1 MIEYNYSVRT
11 VLRKHTTN
19 STISFVIRWN
29 KKRQELW
36 LSTGI
41 QWDPAKWDSNKGKA
55 RNNTT
60 TIDTSGH
67 TIYARDVNSLILLYF
82 ESIEKAFKDFKN
94 KDRIPSAD
102 ELRESIYK
110 LMGNVGKMG
119 AQALDDYI
127 DTHKQFEAV
136 YKQFMSERAIE
147 KNWSKSTKD
156 KNSQMWKCLCEYNP
170 RITLGKM
177 NRVTLNGLKK
187 WYFDHGYHN
196 TTVAKR
202 FRDLKSFLSWLDRNG
217 YPVNKEALQFE
228 SNVPKSEKVITYL
241 TYEEL
246 RHFASFPLK
255 QQYLRN
261 ARDLF
266 CFMCYTSLRYS
277 DTAALKKSNI
287 SDGFIHVFTQK
298 TKTKLD
304 IPIIKFAQEEIL
316 DNQMS
321 TPGEY
326 VFKVP
331 SNQKLNDFIKLAAK
345 EAKLDRKVHEMY
357 YVGNEPHET
366 FKPIHEII
374 SCHMARRT
382 FVVCSLA
389 LGIPVEVVK
398 ACTGHSTY
406 EAMNPYIAIAS
417 STTKAHMERWNVNSI
432 NMQIQSKIERLSPSQ
447 MEQLDKYLSD
457 LLGDTPAST

>member
-41 QWDPAKWDSNKGKA
+41 QWDPAKWDSSKGKA

-60 TIDTSGH
+60 TVDTSGH
-67 TIYARDVNSLILLYF
+67 TTYARDVNSLILLYF

-94 KDRIPSAD
+94 KDKIPSAD

-110 LMGNVGKMG
+110 LMGNVGRM
-119 AQALDDYI
+119 ATPAADQYI
-127 DTHKQFEAV
+127 DTHKQFETI

-147 KNWSKSTKD
+147 KNWTKSTRD
-156 KNSQMWKCLCEYNP
+156 KNSQMWKCLNEYNP
-170 RITLGKM
+170 RITLGMM
-177 NRVTLNGLKK
+177 NRSTLNGLKK

-202 FRDLKSFLSWLDRNG
+202 FRDLKSFLNWLDRNG
-217 YPVNKEALQFE
+217 YPVNKEALQFD

-241 TYEEL
+241 TLEEL

-261 ARDLF
+261 ARDIF

-277 DTAALKKSNI
+277 DTAALKKSSI

-298 TKTKLD
+298 TKAKLD
-304 IPIIKFAQEEIL
+304 IPIIKDAQEIL
-316 DNQMS
+316 DNIMS

-326 VFKVP
+326 VFKAP

-345 EAKLDRKVHEMY
+345 EAKLDRKIQEMY

-366 FKPIHEII
+366 YKPIHEII

-406 EAMNPYIAIAS
+406 EAMKPYIAIDS
-417 STTKAHMERWNVNSI
+417 STTKTYMEKWNVKTTRL
-432 NMQIQSKIERLSPSQ
+432 QILKKIERLSSSQ
-447 MEQLDKYLSD
+447 MMQLDNFLST
-457 LLGDTPAST
+457 LLGDAPVNT

>member
-41 QWDPAKWDSNKGKA
+41 QWDPAKWDSSKGKA

-60 TIDTSGH
+60 TVDTSGH
-67 TIYARDVNSLILLYF
+67 TTYARDVNSLILLYF

-94 KDRIPSAD
+94 KDKIPSAD

-110 LMGNVGKMG
+110 LMGNVGKM
-119 AQALDDYI
+119 ATPAADQYI
-127 DTHKQFEAV
+127 DTHKQFETI

-147 KNWSKSTKD
+147 KNWTKSTRD
-156 KNSQMWKCLCEYNP
+156 KNSQMWKCLNEYNP
-170 RITLGKM
+170 RITLGMM
-177 NRVTLNGLKK
+177 NRSTLNGLKK

-202 FRDLKSFLSWLDRNG
+202 FRDLKSFLNWLDRNG
-217 YPVNKEALQFE
+217 YPVNKEALQFD

-241 TYEEL
+241 TLEEL

-261 ARDLF
+261 ARDIF

-277 DTAALKKSNI
+277 DTATLKKSSI

-298 TKTKLD
+298 TKAKLD
-304 IPIIKFAQEEIL
+304 IPIIKDAQEVL
-316 DNQMS
+316 DNIMS

-326 VFKVP
+326 VFKAP

-345 EAKLDRKVHEMY
+345 EAKLDRKIQEMY

-366 FKPIHEII
+366 YKPIHEII

-406 EAMNPYIAIAS
+406 EAMKPYIAIDS
-417 STTKAHMERWNVNSI
+417 STTKTYMEKWNVKTTRLQILKKNRTPFFVPDDATGQLPI
-432 NMQIQSKIERLSPSQ
+432 N
-447 MEQLDKYLSD
+447 
-457 LLGDTPAST
+457 LLGDAPVNT

>member
-41 QWDPAKWDSNKGKA
+41 QWDPAKWDSSKGKA

-60 TIDTSGH
+60 TVDTSGH
-67 TIYARDVNSLILLYF
+67 TTYARDVNSLILLYF

-94 KDRIPSAD
+94 KDKIPSAD

-110 LMGNVGKMG
+110 LMGNVGKM
-119 AQALDDYI
+119 ATPAADQYI
-127 DTHKQFEAV
+127 DTHKQFETI

-147 KNWSKSTKD
+147 KNWTKSTRD
-156 KNSQMWKCLCEYNP
+156 KNSQMWKCLNEYNP
-170 RITLGKM
+170 RITLGMM
-177 NRVTLNGLKK
+177 NRSTLNGLKK

-202 FRDLKSFLSWLDRNG
+202 FRDLKSFLNWLDRNG
-217 YPVNKEALQFE
+217 YPVNKEALQFD

-241 TYEEL
+241 TLEEL

-261 ARDLF
+261 ARDIF

-277 DTAALKKSNI
+277 DTATLKKSSI

-298 TKTKLD
+298 TKAKLD
-304 IPIIKFAQEEIL
+304 IPIIKDAQEIL
-316 DNQMS
+316 DNIMS

-326 VFKVP
+326 VFKAP

-345 EAKLDRKVHEMY
+345 EAKLDRKIQEMY

-366 FKPIHEII
+366 YKPIHEII

-406 EAMNPYIAIAS
+406 EAMKPYIAIDS
-417 STTKAHMERWNVNSI
+417 STTKTYMEKWNVKTTRL
-432 NMQIQSKIERLSPSQ
+432 QILKKIERLSSSQ
-447 MEQLDKYLSD
+447 MMQLDNFLST
-457 LLGDTPAST
+457 LLGDAPVNT

>member
-41 QWDPAKWDSNKGKA
+41 QWDPAKWDSSKGKA

-60 TIDTSGH
+60 TVDTSGH
-67 TIYARDVNSLILLYF
+67 TTYARDVNSLILLYF

-94 KDRIPSAD
+94 KDKIPSAD

-110 LMGNVGKMG
+110 LMGNVGKM
-119 AQALDDYI
+119 ATPAADQYI
-127 DTHKQFEAV
+127 DTHKQFETI

-147 KNWSKSTKD
+147 KNWTKSTRD
-156 KNSQMWKCLCEYNP
+156 KNSQMWKCLNEYNP
-170 RITLGKM
+170 RITLGMM
-177 NRVTLNGLKK
+177 NRSTLNGLKK

-202 FRDLKSFLSWLDRNG
+202 FRDLKSFLNWLDRNG
-217 YPVNKEALQFE
+217 YPVNKEALQFD

-241 TYEEL
+241 TLEEL

-261 ARDLF
+261 ARDIF

-277 DTAALKKSNI
+277 DTAALKKSSI
-287 SDGFIHVFTQK
+287 SDGIIHVFTQK
-298 TKTKLD
+298 TKAKLD
-304 IPIIKFAQEEIL
+304 IPIIKDAQEVL
-316 DNQMS
+316 DNIMS
-321 TPGEY
+321 TLGEY
-326 VFKVP
+326 VFKAP

-345 EAKLDRKVHEMY
+345 EAKLDRKIQEMY

-366 FKPIHEII
+366 YKPIHEII

-406 EAMNPYIAIAS
+406 EAMKPYIAIDS
-417 STTKAHMERWNVNSI
+417 STTKTYMEKWNVKTTRL
-432 NMQIQSKIERLSPSQ
+432 QILKKIERLSSSQ
-447 MEQLDKYLSD
+447 MMQLDNFLST
-457 LLGDTPAST
+457 LLGDAPVNT

>member
-41 QWDPAKWDSNKGKA
+41 QWDPAKWDSSKGKA

-60 TIDTSGH
+60 TVDTSGH
-67 TIYARDVNSLILLYF
+67 TTYARDVNSLILLYF

-94 KDRIPSAD
+94 KDKIPSAD
-102 ELRESIYK
+102 ELRESMYK
-110 LMGNVGKMG
+110 LMGNVGKM
-119 AQALDDYI
+119 ATPAADQYI
-127 DTHKQFEAV
+127 DTHKQFETI

-147 KNWSKSTKD
+147 KNWTKSTRD
-156 KNSQMWKCLCEYNP
+156 KNSQMWKCLNEYNP
-170 RITLGKM
+170 RITLGMM
-177 NRVTLNGLKK
+177 NRSTLNGLKK

-202 FRDLKSFLSWLDRNG
+202 FRDLKSFLNWLDRNG
-217 YPVNKEALQFE
+217 YPVNKEALQFD

-241 TYEEL
+241 TLEEL

-261 ARDLF
+261 ARDIF

-277 DTAALKKSNI
+277 DTATLKKSSI

-298 TKTKLD
+298 TKAKLD
-304 IPIIKFAQEEIL
+304 IPIIKDAQEVL
-316 DNQMS
+316 DNIMS

-326 VFKVP
+326 VFKAP

-345 EAKLDRKVHEMY
+345 EAKLDRKIQEMY

-366 FKPIHEII
+366 YKPIHEII

-406 EAMNPYIAIAS
+406 EAMKPYIAIDS
-417 STTKAHMERWNVNSI
+417 STTKTYMEKWNVKTTRL
-432 NMQIQSKIERLSPSQ
+432 QILKKIERLSSSQ
-447 MEQLDKYLSD
+447 MMQLDNFLST
-457 LLGDTPAST
+457 LLGDAPVNT

>member
-41 QWDPAKWDSNKGKA
+41 QWDPAKWDSSKGKA

-60 TIDTSGH
+60 TVDTSGH
-67 TIYARDVNSLILLYF
+67 TTYARDVNSLILLYF

-94 KDRIPSAD
+94 KDKIPSAD

-110 LMGNVGKMG
+110 LMGNVGKM
-119 AQALDDYI
+119 ATPAADQYI
-127 DTHKQFEAV
+127 DTHKQFETI

-147 KNWSKSTKD
+147 KNWTKSTRD
-156 KNSQMWKCLCEYNP
+156 KNSQMWKCLNEYNP
-170 RITLGKM
+170 RITLGMM
-177 NRVTLNGLKK
+177 NRSTLNGLKK

-202 FRDLKSFLSWLDRNG
+202 FRDLKSFLNWLDRNG
-217 YPVNKEALQFE
+217 YPVNKEALQFD

-241 TYEEL
+241 TLEEL

-261 ARDLF
+261 ARDIF

-277 DTAALKKSNI
+277 DTAALKKSSI
-287 SDGFIHVFTQK
+287 SDGIIHVFTQK
-298 TKTKLD
+298 TKAKLD
-304 IPIIKFAQEEIL
+304 IPIIKDAQEIL
-316 DNQMS
+316 DNIMS

-326 VFKVP
+326 VFKAP

-345 EAKLDRKVHEMY
+345 EAKLDRKIQEMY

-366 FKPIHEII
+366 YKPIHEII

-406 EAMNPYIAIAS
+406 EAMKPYIAIDS
-417 STTKAHMERWNVNSI
+417 STTKTYMEKWNVKTTRL
-432 NMQIQSKIERLSPSQ
+432 QILKKIERLSSSQ
-447 MEQLDKYLSD
+447 MMQLDNFLST
-457 LLGDTPAST
+457 LLGDAPVNT

>member
-41 QWDPAKWDSNKGKA
+41 QWDPAKWDSSKGKA

-60 TIDTSGH
+60 TVDTSGH
-67 TIYARDVNSLILLYF
+67 TTYARDVNSLILLYF

-94 KDRIPSAD
+94 KDKIPSAD

-110 LMGNVGKMG
+110 LMGNVGKM
-119 AQALDDYI
+119 ATPAADQYI
-127 DTHKQFEAV
+127 DTHKQFETI

-147 KNWSKSTKD
+147 KNWTKSTRD
-156 KNSQMWKCLCEYNP
+156 KNSQMWKCLNEYNP
-170 RITLGKM
+170 RITLGMM
-177 NRVTLNGLKK
+177 NRSTLNGLKK

-202 FRDLKSFLSWLDRNG
+202 FRDLKSFLNWLDRNG
-217 YPVNKEALQFE
+217 YPVNKEALQFD

-241 TYEEL
+241 TLEEL

-261 ARDLF
+261 ARDIF

-277 DTAALKKSNI
+277 DTATLKKSSI

-298 TKTKLD
+298 TKAKLD
-304 IPIIKFAQEEIL
+304 IPIIKDAQEVL
-316 DNQMS
+316 DNIMS

-326 VFKVP
+326 VFKAP

-345 EAKLDRKVHEMY
+345 EAKLDRKIQEMY

-366 FKPIHEII
+366 YKPIHEII

-406 EAMNPYIAIAS
+406 EAMKPYIAIDS
-417 STTKAHMERWNVNSI
+417 STTKTYMEKWNVKTTRL
-432 NMQIQSKIERLSPSQ
+432 QILKKIERLSSSQ
-447 MEQLDKYLSD
+447 MMQLDNFLST
-457 LLGDTPAST
+457 LLGDAPVNT

>member
-41 QWDPAKWDSNKGKA
+41 QWDPAKWDSSKGKA

-60 TIDTSGH
+60 TVDTFGH
-67 TIYARDVNSLILLYF
+67 TTYARDVNSLILLYF

-94 KDRIPSAD
+94 KDKIPSAD

-110 LMGNVGKMG
+110 LMGNVGRM
-119 AQALDDYI
+119 ATPAADQYI
-127 DTHKQFEAV
+127 DTHKQFETI

-147 KNWSKSTKD
+147 KNWTKSTRD
-156 KNSQMWKCLCEYNP
+156 KNSQMWKCLNEYNP
-170 RITLGKM
+170 RITLGMM
-177 NRVTLNGLKK
+177 NRSTLNGLKK
-187 WYFDHGYHN
+187 WYFDQGYHN

-202 FRDLKSFLSWLDRNG
+202 FRDLKSFLNWLDRNG
-217 YPVNKEALQFE
+217 YPVNKEALQFD

-241 TYEEL
+241 TLEEL

-261 ARDLF
+261 ARDIF

-277 DTAALKKSNI
+277 DTAALKKSSI
-287 SDGFIHVFTQK
+287 SDGIIHVFTQK
-298 TKTKLD
+298 TKAKLD
-304 IPIIKFAQEEIL
+304 IPIIKDAQEIL
-316 DNQMS
+316 DNIMS

-326 VFKVP
+326 VFKAP

-345 EAKLDRKVHEMY
+345 EAKLDRKIQEMY

-366 FKPIHEII
+366 YKPIHEII

-406 EAMNPYIAIAS
+406 EAMKPYIAIDS
-417 STTKAHMERWNVNSI
+417 STTKTYMEKWNVKTTRL
-432 NMQIQSKIERLSPSQ
+432 QILKKIERLSPSQ
-447 MEQLDKYLSD
+447 MIQLDNFLST
-457 LLGDTPAST
+457 LLGDTPANT

>member
-41 QWDPAKWDSNKGKA
+41 QWDPAKWDSSKGKA

-60 TIDTSGH
+60 TVDTTGH
-67 TIYARDVNSLILLYF
+67 TTYARDVNSLILLYF

-94 KDRIPSAD
+94 KDKIPSAD

-110 LMGNVGKMG
+110 LMGNVGKM
-119 AQALDDYI
+119 ATPAADQYI
-127 DTHKQFEAV
+127 DTHKQFETI

-147 KNWSKSTKD
+147 KNWTKSTRD
-156 KNSQMWKCLCEYNP
+156 KNSQMWKCLNEYNP
-170 RITLGKM
+170 RITLGMM
-177 NRVTLNGLKK
+177 NRSTLNGLKK

-202 FRDLKSFLSWLDRNG
+202 FRDLKSFLNWLDRNG
-217 YPVNKEALQFE
+217 YPVNKEALQFD

-241 TYEEL
+241 TLEEL

-261 ARDLF
+261 ARDIF

-277 DTAALKKSNI
+277 DTAALKKSSI
-287 SDGFIHVFTQK
+287 SDGIIHVFTQK
-298 TKTKLD
+298 TKAKLD
-304 IPIIKFAQEEIL
+304 IPIIKDAQEVL
-316 DNQMS
+316 DNIMS

-326 VFKVP
+326 VFKAP

-345 EAKLDRKVHEMY
+345 EAKLDRKIQEMY

-366 FKPIHEII
+366 YKPIHEII

-406 EAMNPYIAIAS
+406 EAMKPYIAIDS
-417 STTKAHMERWNVNSI
+417 STTKTYMEKWNVKTTRL
-432 NMQIQSKIERLSPSQ
+432 QILKKIERLSSSQ
-447 MEQLDKYLSD
+447 MMQLDNFLST
-457 LLGDTPAST
+457 LLGDAPVNT

>member
-41 QWDPAKWDSNKGKA
+41 QWDPAKWDSSKGKA

-60 TIDTSGH
+60 TVDTSGH
-67 TIYARDVNSLILLYF
+67 TTYARDVNSLILLYF

-94 KDRIPSAD
+94 KDKIPSAD

-110 LMGNVGKMG
+110 LMGNVGKM
-119 AQALDDYI
+119 ATPAADQYI
-127 DTHKQFEAV
+127 DTHKQFETI

-147 KNWSKSTKD
+147 KNWTKSTRD
-156 KNSQMWKCLCEYNP
+156 KNSQMWKCLNEYNP
-170 RITLGKM
+170 RITLGMM
-177 NRVTLNGLKK
+177 NRSTLNGLKK

-202 FRDLKSFLSWLDRNG
+202 FRDLKSFLNWLDRNG
-217 YPVNKEALQFE
+217 YPVNKEALQFD

-241 TYEEL
+241 TLEEL

-261 ARDLF
+261 ARDIF

-277 DTAALKKSNI
+277 DTATLKKSSI

-298 TKTKLD
+298 TKAKLD
-304 IPIIKFAQEEIL
+304 IPIIKDAQEVL
-316 DNQMS
+316 DNIMS

-326 VFKVP
+326 VFKAP

-345 EAKLDRKVHEMY
+345 EAKLDRKIQEMY

-366 FKPIHEII
+366 YKPIHEII

-406 EAMNPYIAIAS
+406 EAMKPYIAIDS
-417 STTKAHMERWNVNSI
+417 STTKTYMEKWNVKTTRL
-432 NMQIQSKIERLSPSQ
+432 QILKKIECLSSSQ
-447 MEQLDKYLSD
+447 MMQLDNFLST
-457 LLGDTPAST
+457 LLGDAPVNT

>member
-41 QWDPAKWDSNKGKA
+41 QWDPAKWDSSKGKA

-60 TIDTSGH
+60 TVDTSGH
-67 TIYARDVNSLILLYF
+67 TTYARDVNSLILLYF

-94 KDRIPSAD
+94 KDKIPSAD

-110 LMGNVGKMG
+110 LMGNVGKM
-119 AQALDDYI
+119 ATPAADQYI
-127 DTHKQFEAV
+127 DTHKQFETI

-147 KNWSKSTKD
+147 KNWTKSTRD
-156 KNSQMWKCLCEYNP
+156 KNSQMWKCLNEYNP
-170 RITLGKM
+170 RITLGMM
-177 NRVTLNGLKK
+177 NRSTLNGLKK

-202 FRDLKSFLSWLDRNG
+202 FRDLKSFLNWLDRNG
-217 YPVNKEALQFE
+217 YPVNKEALQFD

-241 TYEEL
+241 TLEEL

-261 ARDLF
+261 ARDIF

-277 DTAALKKSNI
+277 DTATLKKSSI

-298 TKTKLD
+298 TKAKLD
-304 IPIIKFAQEEIL
+304 IPIIKDAQEVL
-316 DNQMS
+316 DNIMS

-326 VFKVP
+326 VFKAP
-331 SNQKLNDFIKLAAK
+331 SNQKLNDFIKLVAK
-345 EAKLDRKVHEMY
+345 EAKLDRKIQEMY

-366 FKPIHEII
+366 YKPIHEII

-406 EAMNPYIAIAS
+406 EAMKPYIAIDS
-417 STTKAHMERWNVNSI
+417 STTKTYMEKWNVKTTRL
-432 NMQIQSKIERLSPSQ
+432 QILKKIERLSSSQ
-447 MEQLDKYLSD
+447 MMQLDNFLST
-457 LLGDTPAST
+457 LLGDAPVNT

>member
-41 QWDPAKWDSNKGKA
+41 QWDPAKWDSSKGKA

-60 TIDTSGH
+60 TVDTTGH
-67 TIYARDVNSLILLYF
+67 TTYARDVNSLILLYF

-94 KDRIPSAD
+94 KDKIPSAD

-110 LMGNVGKMG
+110 LMGNVGKM
-119 AQALDDYI
+119 ATPAADQYI
-127 DTHKQFEAV
+127 DTHKQFETI

-147 KNWSKSTKD
+147 KNWTKSTRD
-156 KNSQMWKCLCEYNP
+156 KNSQMWKCLNEYNP
-170 RITLGKM
+170 RITLGMM
-177 NRVTLNGLKK
+177 NRSTLNGLKK

-202 FRDLKSFLSWLDRNG
+202 FRDLKSFLNWLDRNG
-217 YPVNKEALQFE
+217 YPVNKEALQFD

-241 TYEEL
+241 TLEEL

-261 ARDLF
+261 ARDIF

-277 DTAALKKSNI
+277 DTAALKKSSI
-287 SDGFIHVFTQK
+287 SDGIIHVFTQK
-298 TKTKLD
+298 TKAKLD
-304 IPIIKFAQEEIL
+304 IPIIKDAQEIL
-316 DNQMS
+316 DNIMS

-326 VFKVP
+326 VFKAP

-345 EAKLDRKVHEMY
+345 EAKLDRKIQEMY

-366 FKPIHEII
+366 YKPIHEII

-406 EAMNPYIAIAS
+406 EAMKPYIAIDS
-417 STTKAHMERWNVNSI
+417 STTKTYMEKWNVKTTRL
-432 NMQIQSKIERLSPSQ
+432 QILKKIERLSPSQ
-447 MEQLDKYLSD
+447 MIQLDSFLST
-457 LLGDTPAST
+457 LLGDAPVNT

>member
-41 QWDPAKWDSNKGKA
+41 QWDPAKWDSSKGKA

-60 TIDTSGH
+60 TVDTTGH
-67 TIYARDVNSLILLYF
+67 TTYARDVNSLILLYF

-94 KDRIPSAD
+94 KDKIPSAD

-110 LMGNVGKMG
+110 LMGNVGKM
-119 AQALDDYI
+119 ATPAADQYI
-127 DTHKQFEAV
+127 DTHKQFETI

-147 KNWSKSTKD
+147 KNWTKSTRD
-156 KNSQMWKCLCEYNP
+156 KNSQMWKCLNEYNP
-170 RITLGKM
+170 RITLGMM
-177 NRVTLNGLKK
+177 NRSTLNGLKK

-202 FRDLKSFLSWLDRNG
+202 FRDLKSFLNWLDRNG
-217 YPVNKEALQFE
+217 YPVNKEALQFD

-241 TYEEL
+241 TLEEL

-261 ARDLF
+261 ARDIF

-277 DTAALKKSNI
+277 DTAALKKSSI
-287 SDGFIHVFTQK
+287 SDGIIHVFTQK
-298 TKTKLD
+298 TKAKLD
-304 IPIIKFAQEEIL
+304 IPIIKDAQEIL
-316 DNQMS
+316 DNIMS

-326 VFKVP
+326 VFKAP

-345 EAKLDRKVHEMY
+345 EAKLDRKIQEMY

-366 FKPIHEII
+366 YKPIHEII

-406 EAMNPYIAIAS
+406 EAMKPYIAIDS
-417 STTKAHMERWNVNSI
+417 STTKTYMEKWNVKTTRL
-432 NMQIQSKIERLSPSQ
+432 QILKKIERLSSSQ
-447 MEQLDKYLSD
+447 MMQLDNFLST
-457 LLGDTPAST
+457 LLGDAPVNT

>member
-41 QWDPAKWDSNKGKA
+41 QWDPAKWDSSKGKA

-60 TIDTSGH
+60 TVDTSGH
-67 TIYARDVNSLILLYF
+67 TTYARDVNSLILLYF

-94 KDRIPSAD
+94 KDKIPSAD

-110 LMGNVGKMG
+110 LMGNVGRM
-119 AQALDDYI
+119 ATPAADQYI
-127 DTHKQFEAV
+127 DTHKQFETI

-147 KNWSKSTKD
+147 KNWTKSTRD
-156 KNSQMWKCLCEYNP
+156 KNSQMWKCLNEYNP
-170 RITLGKM
+170 RITLGMM
-177 NRVTLNGLKK
+177 NRLTLNGLKK
-187 WYFDHGYHN
+187 WYFDQGYHN

-202 FRDLKSFLSWLDRNG
+202 FRDLKSFLNWLDRNG
-217 YPVNKEALQFE
+217 YPVNKEALQFD

-241 TYEEL
+241 TLEEL

-261 ARDLF
+261 ARDIF

-277 DTAALKKSNI
+277 DTAALKKSSI

-298 TKTKLD
+298 TKAKLD
-304 IPIIKFAQEEIL
+304 IPIIKDAQEIL
-316 DNQMS
+316 DNIMS

-326 VFKVP
+326 VFKAP

-345 EAKLDRKVHEMY
+345 EAKLDRKIQEMY

-366 FKPIHEII
+366 YKPIHEII

-406 EAMNPYIAIAS
+406 EAMKPYIAIDS
-417 STTKAHMERWNVNSI
+417 STTKTYMEKWNVKTTRL
-432 NMQIQSKIERLSPSQ
+432 QILKKIERLSSSQ
-447 MEQLDKYLSD
+447 MMQLDNFLST
-457 LLGDTPAST
+457 LLGDAPVNT

>member
-1 MIEYNYSVRT
+1 MVEYNYTVRT
-11 VLRKHTTN
+11 VLRKHTT
-19 STISFVIRWN
+19 SSSISFVIRWN
-29 KKRQELW
+29 KKKQELW

-41 QWDPAKWDSNKGKA
+41 QWNPAKWDNTKQQA

-60 TIDTSGH
+60 TVDASGH
-67 TIYARDVNSLILLYF
+67 TIYARDVNAMKLLYL
-82 ESIEKAFKDFKN
+82 ETIENAFNAFKKQDK
-94 KDRIPSAD
+94 IPSAD
-102 ELRESIYK
+102 ELRDSIYR
-110 LMGNVGKMG
+110 LMGNVGKIKTNTT
-119 AQALDDYI
+119 DYI
-127 DTHKQFEAV
+127 DTHKQFENI
-136 YKQFMSERAIE
+136 YKRFMNERAIE
-147 KNWSKSTKD
+147 KNWSKSTRD
-156 KNSQMWKCLCEYNP
+156 KNSQMWKCLCEYDP
-170 RITLGKM
+170 RITLGKL
-177 NRVTLNGLKK
+177 NRLTLNGLKK

-202 FRDLKSFLSWLDRNG
+202 FRDLKSFLNWLDRSG
-217 YPVNKEALQFE
+217 YPVNKEALQFD
-228 SNVPKSEKVITYL
+228 SNVPRSEKVITYL
-241 TYEEL
+241 TYDEL
-246 RHFASFPLK
+246 RHFANYPIE

-261 ARDLF
+261 ARDIF

-304 IPIIKFAQEEIL
+304 IPIIKFAQELL
-316 DNQMS
+316 DEEMS
-321 TPGEY
+321 TTGEY

-331 SNQKLNDFIKLAAK
+331 SNQKLNDYIKLAAK
-345 EAKLDRKVHEMY
+345 EAKLDRKIQEMY

-406 EAMNPYIAIAS
+406 EAMKPYIAIAS
-417 STTKAHMERWNVNSI
+417 STTKAQMEKWNVNAI
-432 NMQIQSKIERLSPSQ
+432 NMQIHKKIERLSPSQ
-447 MEQLDKYLSD
+447 MIQLDNFLST
-457 LLGDTPAST
+457 LLGDTPANT

>member
-41 QWDPAKWDSNKGKA
+41 QWDPAKWDSSKGKA

-60 TIDTSGH
+60 TVDTTGH
-67 TIYARDVNSLILLYF
+67 TTYARDVNSLILLYF

-94 KDRIPSAD
+94 KDKIPSAD

-110 LMGNVGKMG
+110 LMGNVGKM
-119 AQALDDYI
+119 ATPAADQYI
-127 DTHKQFEAV
+127 DTHKQFETI

-147 KNWSKSTKD
+147 KNWTKSTRD
-156 KNSQMWKCLCEYNP
+156 KNSQMWKCLNEYNP
-170 RITLGKM
+170 RITLGMM
-177 NRVTLNGLKK
+177 NRSTLNGLKK

-202 FRDLKSFLSWLDRNG
+202 FRDLKSFLNWLDRNG
-217 YPVNKEALQFE
+217 YPVNKEALQFD

-241 TYEEL
+241 TLEEL

-261 ARDLF
+261 ARDIF

-277 DTAALKKSNI
+277 DTATLKKSSI

-298 TKTKLD
+298 TKAKLD
-304 IPIIKFAQEEIL
+304 IPIIKDAQEVL
-316 DNQMS
+316 DNIMS

-326 VFKVP
+326 VFKAP

-345 EAKLDRKVHEMY
+345 EAKLDRKIQEMY

-366 FKPIHEII
+366 YKPIHEII

-406 EAMNPYIAIAS
+406 EAMKPYIAIDS
-417 STTKAHMERWNVNSI
+417 STTKTYMEKWNVKTTRL
-432 NMQIQSKIERLSPSQ
+432 QILKKIERLSPSQ
-447 MEQLDKYLSD
+447 MIQLDSFLST
-457 LLGDTPAST
+457 LLGDAPMNT

>member
-41 QWDPAKWDSNKGKA
+41 QWDPAKWDSSKGKA

-60 TIDTSGH
+60 TVDTSGH
-67 TIYARDVNSLILLYF
+67 TTYARDVNSLILLYF

-94 KDRIPSAD
+94 KDKIPSAD

-110 LMGNVGKMG
+110 LMGNVGKM
-119 AQALDDYI
+119 ATPAADQYI
-127 DTHKQFEAV
+127 DTHKQFETI

-147 KNWSKSTKD
+147 KNWTKSTRD
-156 KNSQMWKCLCEYNP
+156 KNSQMWKCLNEYNP
-170 RITLGKM
+170 RITLGMM
-177 NRVTLNGLKK
+177 NRSTLNGLKK

-202 FRDLKSFLSWLDRNG
+202 FRDLKSFLNWLDRNG
-217 YPVNKEALQFE
+217 YPVNKEALQFD

-241 TYEEL
+241 TLEEL

-261 ARDLF
+261 ARDIF

-277 DTAALKKSNI
+277 DTAALKKSSI
-287 SDGFIHVFTQK
+287 SDGIIHVFTQK
-298 TKTKLD
+298 TKAKLD
-304 IPIIKFAQEEIL
+304 IPIIKDAQEVL
-316 DNQMS
+316 DNIMS

-326 VFKVP
+326 VFKAP

-345 EAKLDRKVHEMY
+345 EAKLDRKIQEMY

-366 FKPIHEII
+366 YKPIHEII

-406 EAMNPYIAIAS
+406 EAMKPYIAIDS
-417 STTKAHMERWNVNSI
+417 STTKTYMEKWNVKTTRL
-432 NMQIQSKIERLSPSQ
+432 QILKKIERLSSSQ
-447 MEQLDKYLSD
+447 MMQLDNFLST
-457 LLGDTPAST
+457 LLGDAPVNT